1 MDPLKDTWLVSLV
14 SRSRIKLPAI
24 SECPVCDSAH
34 FSPKRSRRR
43 RRKKLRKKINK
54 VERIFAIISIR
65 WWIWRRLEGKAIRH
79 GLRFDLIDSDSRGL
93 SYEFRFGLILWLEPI
108 RPALLYTSR
117 WRDTA
122 NLERMSRKTREEL
135 TLMDDGERE
144 LRIEMY
150 R

>member
-79 GLRFDLIDSDSRGL
+79 SLRFDLIDSDS
-93 SYEFRFGLILWLEPI
+93 
-108 RPALLYTSR
+108 
-117 WRDTA
+117 
-122 NLERMSRKTREEL
+122 
-135 TLMDDGERE
+135 
-144 LRIEMY
+144 
-150 R
+150 